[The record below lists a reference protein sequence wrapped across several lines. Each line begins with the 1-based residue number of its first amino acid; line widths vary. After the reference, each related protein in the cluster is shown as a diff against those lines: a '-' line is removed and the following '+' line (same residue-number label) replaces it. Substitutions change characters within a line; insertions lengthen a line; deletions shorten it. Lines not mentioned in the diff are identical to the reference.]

1 MFCRGGQ
8 KSSSAIELGVVK
20 KRSASVDS
28 VPPTISISEPDLL
41 SRDRTASDKPSTSDG
56 RSSKHFKLPGK
67 RRSVK
72 PNTNNNHNNG
82 NVVHS
87 LRKTALSVSDSN
99 LSRHKPLQVTKSSI
113 PKSMSKEDVKTVE
126 VPPEEVTVSVYVC
139 MRACLCAACL
149 SFKYKSF

>member
-1 MFCRGGQ
+1 LLCRGGQ
-8 KSSSAIELGVVK
+8 KSSSTIELGVVK

-41 SRDRTASDKPSTSDG
+41 SRDRTAGDKSSTSDG

-72 PNTNNNHNNG
+72 PNNNHNNG

-99 LSRHKPLQVTKSSI
+99 LSRHKPPQVTKSSI
-113 PKSMSKEDVKTVE
+113 SKSMSKEDVKTVE
-126 VPPEEVTVSVYVC
+126 VPPEEVTVSVCCVC
-139 MRACLCAACL
+139 VHAYMFVCSVLV
-149 SFKYKSF
+149 FQV